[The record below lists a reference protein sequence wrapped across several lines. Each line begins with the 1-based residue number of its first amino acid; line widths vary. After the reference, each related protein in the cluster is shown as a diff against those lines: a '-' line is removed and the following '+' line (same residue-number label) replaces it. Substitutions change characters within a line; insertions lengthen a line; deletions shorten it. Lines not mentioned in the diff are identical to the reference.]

1 MKFISRDR
9 SARQG
14 GMQIQVAFKGKEH
27 EKADRDDPHPGPRR
41 KAGRVIEFHSRR
53 IPQELLDSWPEILD
67 RVRTARRLAI
77 FLDFDGTLVMLRRRP
92 GDVRVPQ
99 QTIRILTRL
108 AAHKK
113 SFVAIVSGRR
123 LRDIQALMPVAGLRY
138 FGLHGAEREESRA
151 ALGKRTRRALARAK
165 REARAELGVLPGI
178 WLEDKVL
185 SLAVHYR
192 GATAAFIREAET
204 ALRHLLTPLR
214 SSLTILNGEKVWEIL
229 PQEISGKGA
238 TVRALLDALASGTL
252 AIYIGDDD
260 SDESAFAALPGQ
272 ITVQVGKK
280 RRTHAQ
286 YHLPGPHQVVRFLT
300 RLEKEMP

>member
-1 MKFISRDR
+1 
-9 SARQG
+9 
-14 GMQIQVAFKGKEH
+14 MQNQVAFKGKEH
-27 EKADRDDPHPGPRR
+27 EKVDWDDRHHGRPR
-41 KAGRVIEFHSRR
+41 KGGRVIEFHSRHVPR
-53 IPQELLDSWPEILD
+53 ELVDCWPEIRA
-67 RVRTARRLAI
+67 RVRSARRLAI

-92 GDVRVPQ
+92 GDVRVPR
-99 QTIRILTRL
+99 QTLRILTRL
-108 AAHKK
+108 AAHRKTL
-113 SFVAIVSGRR
+113 VAIVSGRR

-151 ALGKRTRRALARAK
+151 ALSKRTRRALARAK

-192 GATAAFIREAET
+192 GATPAFIREAET
-204 ALRHLLTPLR
+204 ALRHLLAPLCN
-214 SSLTILNGEKVWEIL
+214 SLTLINGEKVWEIL
-229 PQEISGKGA
+229 PLEISGKGP
-238 TVRALLDALASGTL
+238 TVRALLDGFASRTL

-286 YHLPGPHQVVRFLT
+286 FHLAGPLQVVRLLT
-300 RLEKEMP
+300 RLEREMP

>member
-1 MKFISRDR
+1 M
-9 SARQG
+9 
-14 GMQIQVAFKGKEH
+14 AFKGKGH
-27 EKADRDDPHPGPRR
+27 EKVGESYFHHGPRR
-41 KAGRVIEFHSRR
+41 KAGRVIEFHSRHV
-53 IPQELLDSWPEILD
+53 PHELLDCWPEICG
-67 RVRTARRLAI
+67 RVRAARRLAV

-99 QTIRILTRL
+99 QTIGVLSRL
-108 AAHKK
+108 AAHRRTL
-113 SFVAIVSGRR
+113 VAIVSGRR

-151 ALGKRTRRALARAK
+151 TLSKKTRRALAHAK
-165 REARAELGVLPGI
+165 REARSQLGVLPGI

-192 GATAAFIREAET
+192 GATPAFIHEAET
-204 ALRHLLTPLR
+204 ALLRLLAPLR
-214 SSLTILNGEKVWEIL
+214 NSLTLLNGEKVWEIL
-229 PQEISGKGA
+229 PQEISGKGP
-238 TVRALLDALASGTL
+238 TVRALLDEMARGTL

-280 RRTHAQ
+280 RRTNAQ
-286 YHLPGPHQVVRFLT
+286 FHLPGPLQVVRFLT
-300 RLEKEMP
+300 RLERELP

>member
-1 MKFISRDR
+1 MSCDP
-9 SARQG
+9 SAQKG
-14 GMQIQVAFKGKEH
+14 GIEIQVAFKGKEH
-27 EKADRDDPHPGPRR
+27 EKAGMDDHHHSPRR
-41 KAGRVIEFHSRR
+41 QAGRVIEFHTRHVA
-53 IPQELLDSWPEILD
+53 QELLDSWPEIRA
-67 RVRTARRLAI
+67 RVRSARRLAV

-92 GDVRVPQ
+92 ADVRVPP
-99 QTIRILTRL
+99 QTMRILTRL
-108 AAHKK
+108 AAHRKTL
-113 SFVAIVSGRR
+113 VAIVSGRR

-138 FGLHGAEREESRA
+138 FGLHGAEREDSRA

-192 GATAAFIREAET
+192 GATPAFIREAET
-204 ALRHLLTPLR
+204 ALLRLLAPLGGC
-214 SSLTILNGEKVWEIL
+214 LTVLKGEKVWEIL
-229 PQEISGKGA
+229 PQEISGKGP
-238 TVRALLDALASGTL
+238 TVRALLDGLTGSTV

-280 RRTHAQ
+280 RRTNAQ
-286 YHLPGPHQVVRFLT
+286 FHLPGPLQVVRFLT

>member
-1 MKFISRDR
+1 
-9 SARQG
+9 
-14 GMQIQVAFKGKEH
+14 MQIQVAFKGKEH
-27 EKADRDDPHPGPRR
+27 EKAVESNFQHGPRR

-53 IPQELLDSWPEILD
+53 VPQELLDFWPEIRA
-67 RVRTARRLAI
+67 RVRSARRLAI
-77 FLDFDGTLVMLRRRP
+77 FLDFDGTLVMLRQRP
-92 GDVRVPQ
+92 GDVRVPS
-99 QTIRILTRL
+99 QTMRVLTRL
-108 AAHKK
+108 AAHRKTL
-113 SFVAIVSGRR
+113 VAIVSGRR

-151 ALGKRTRRALARAK
+151 ALSKRTRRALAHAK

-192 GATAAFIREAET
+192 GTTAAFIREAET
-204 ALRHLLTPLR
+204 ALQRLLAPLR
-214 SSLTILNGEKVWEIL
+214 RSLTLINGEKVWEIL
-229 PQEISGKGA
+229 PQEISGKGV
-238 TVRALLDALASGTL
+238 TVRALLDGLAGGTL

-280 RRTHAQ
+280 RRTNAQ
-286 YHLPGPHQVVRFLT
+286 FHLAGPLQVVRFLT